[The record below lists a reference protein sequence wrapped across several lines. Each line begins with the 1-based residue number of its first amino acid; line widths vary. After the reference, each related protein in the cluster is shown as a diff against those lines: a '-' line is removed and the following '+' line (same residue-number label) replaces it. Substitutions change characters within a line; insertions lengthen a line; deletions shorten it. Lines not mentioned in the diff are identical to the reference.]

1 MKRFFLMMI
10 LMMVFAAS
18 NIVAQDI
25 IVSSYPVKLIL
36 QEITGKAVDIDVV
49 VPFGADPFDVKGF
62 NQNYLR
68 GSEIADAFVYISDE
82 FEPWAKNVKAKK
94 KIALFDFVPTEML
107 IDKEGNLAFTDK
119 VLEKLNEAITKNAN
133 MKMSKPRSS
142 VIQKALKGKK
152 LCPYFWHDPL
162 VVQAI
167 LPSINTALAE
177 VMPEQAGNFTQN
189 TTRFSARVTGVNI
202 ELREILKIAKYQSF
216 CQLTPAF
223 NYFAAQYKLYN
234 TKPISSVLNITEP
247 QFAVF
252 SYHQTKSLSGVDVE
266 SKALKLLADNKFPV
280 IFYSRYD
287 YSEAADIIRKSDTL
301 SSAELGLF
309 YGRSSNERYFD
320 LLYENAAIIQKVYL
334 PVKKVK
340 VKK

>member
-1 MKRFFLMMI
+1 MIAMM
-10 LMMVFAAS
+10 LFATS

-36 QEITGKAVDIDVV
+36 QEITGKAVNIDVV
-49 VPFGADPFDVKGF
+49 VPFGADPFDVAGF

-94 KIALFDFVPTEML
+94 KIVLFDFVPTEMM
-107 IDKEGNLAFTDK
+107 IDKDGNLAFTDK
-119 VLEKLNEAITKNAN
+119 VLEKLNEAITKNSN

-162 VVQAI
+162 IIQAM
-167 LPSINTALAE
+167 LPEINTALTE
-177 VMPEQAGNFTQN
+177 VMPDQAGNFTQN
-189 TTRFSARVTGVNI
+189 TNRFSSRVTGVNI
-202 ELREILKIAKYQSF
+202 ELREILKVAKYQSF

-223 NYFAAQYKLYN
+223 NYFAAQYKLYS

-247 QFAVF
+247 QFALF
-252 SYHQTKSLSGVDVE
+252 SYHPTKYLAGVDVE
-266 SKALKLLADNKFPV
+266 AKALKLLADNKVPV
-280 IFYSRYD
+280 IFYARYD
-287 YSEAADIIRKSDTL
+287 YPEAADIIRQSDTL

-309 YGRSSNERYFD
+309 YGQSSSGRYFD
-320 LLYENAAIIQKVYL
+320 LLYGNAAIIQKVYL
-334 PVKKVK
+334 PAEKVK